1 MDGQASALRTKQ
13 LVPLTEEVGTHE
25 SRVELRELLLR
36 EDSFL
41 KMKLRH
47 QRVPLKDED
56 EPSKNIKSALTEY
69 KAVIQKE
76 QMSLSSS
83 PLKTSDLLL
92 PTVDVSLQP
101 EKNGPTKTKILVHK
115 TSAKEELKRDD
126 ASFTFA
132 ERRGD
137 SAPPQKIDVNLKVSA
152 SSGEVSCLKKPCLP
166 NVMKRV
172 EQTECVEDIPEQ
184 ETVSSPLDQD
194 QNGFHHHVAGLSPK
208 QEVLTLRNLKS
219 PIDLII
225 KTCEDAQKIYP
236 GDLISLRRLPE
247 SRDPPP
253 PVPAGIQNDG
263 DLPAAEVN
271 LLYISSTE
279 DQRAQSKHP
288 QAPPQKKPLL
298 SEETSQMKKTAPPE
312 RKLESSEE
320 ARSSTTKTPSS
331 GHRRRAGGTLDTKR
345 QSLHEGI
352 PLCLS
357 CRGSRLLSDQPSLLT
372 HIFSC
377 L

>member
-1 MDGQASALRTKQ
+1 MDGRASALRTKQ
-13 LVPLTEEVGTHE
+13 LLLLTEDVGTHE

-56 EPSKNIKSALTEY
+56 EPSENIKLALTEY
-69 KAVIQKE
+69 KAVIQRE
-76 QMSLSSS
+76 MSLSSS

-92 PTVDVSLQP
+92 PTVDGTLPP
-101 EKNGPTKTKILVHK
+101 EKTPVHK

-137 SAPPQKIDVNLKVSA
+137 SAPPQKIDVNLKVSR
-152 SSGEVSCLKKPCLP
+152 SSGEMSCLKKPCLP
-166 NVMKRV
+166 NVVKTV
-172 EQTECVEDIPEQ
+172 EQAECVEDIPEE

-194 QNGFHHHVAGLSPK
+194 QQGFHHHMAGLSPK
-208 QEVLTLRNLKS
+208 QKVLTLRNLKS
-219 PIDLII
+219 PIDLIVR
-225 KTCEDAQKIYP
+225 TCEDAQKIYP
-236 GDLISLRRLPE
+236 GDLIPLRRLPE

-253 PVPAGIQNDG
+253 PVPAGMQNDG
-263 DLPAAEVN
+263 VLLAKTYQVVKEDLPAEEVN

-288 QAPPQKKPLL
+288 QAPLQKKPLL
-298 SEETSQMKKTAPPE
+298 SEETPQMKKTAPPE
-312 RKLESSEE
+312 WKLESSEE
-320 ARSSTTKTPSS
+320 ARSSTTKTLSS
-331 GHRRRAGGTLDTKR
+331 GPRRRAGGTLDTKR

-352 PLCLS
+352 PSCLS
-357 CRGSRLLSDQPSLLT
+357 CTGS
-372 HIFSC
+372 
-377 L
+377 

>member
-1 MDGQASALRTKQ
+1 MDGRASALRTKQ
-13 LVPLTEEVGTHE
+13 LVLLTEDAGTHE
-25 SRVELRELLLR
+25 SRVELRESLLR

-56 EPSKNIKSALTEY
+56 EPSENIKSALTEY
-69 KAVIQKE
+69 KAVIQRE
-76 QMSLSSS
+76 EMSLSSS
-83 PLKTSDLLL
+83 PLKTSELLL
-92 PTVDVSLQP
+92 PTVDVTYPP
-101 EKNGPTKTKILVHK
+101 EKNGPTKTKTLVHK

-152 SSGEVSCLKKPCLP
+152 SSGEMSCLKKPCLP
-166 NVMKRV
+166 DVVKRG
-172 EQTECVEDIPEQ
+172 EQAECVEDIPEQ

-194 QNGFHHHVAGLSPK
+194 QYGFHHHMAGLSPK

-219 PIDLII
+219 PVDLIVR
-225 KTCEDAQKIYP
+225 TCEDVPTIYP
-236 GDLISLRRLPE
+236 GDLIPLRRLPE

-253 PVPAGIQNDG
+253 PVLAGMQNDG
-263 DLPAAEVN
+263 VLLAKTYQVVKEDLPAEEVN

-298 SEETSQMKKTAPPE
+298 SEETPQMKKTAPPE
-312 RKLESSEE
+312 QKLESSEE

-331 GHRRRAGGTLDTKR
+331 GHRRRAAGTLDTKR

-352 PLCLS
+352 PSCLS
-357 CRGSRLLSDQPSLLT
+357 CTGS
-372 HIFSC
+372 
-377 L
+377 

>member
-1 MDGQASALRTKQ
+1 MDGRASALRTKQ
-13 LVPLTEEVGTHE
+13 LVLLTEDVGTHE
-25 SRVELRELLLR
+25 SRVELRESLLR

-56 EPSKNIKSALTEY
+56 EPSENIKSALTEY
-69 KAVIQKE
+69 KAVIQRE
-76 QMSLSSS
+76 EMSLSSS

-92 PTVDVSLQP
+92 PTVDVTLPP
-101 EKNGPTKTKILVHK
+101 EKNGPTKTKTLVHK

-152 SSGEVSCLKKPCLP
+152 SSGEMSCLKKHCLP
-166 NVMKRV
+166 NVVKTV
-172 EQTECVEDIPEQ
+172 EQAECVEDIPEQ

-194 QNGFHHHVAGLSPK
+194 QHGFHHHMAGLSPK
-208 QEVLTLRNLKS
+208 PEVLTLRNLKS

-225 KTCEDAQKIYP
+225 RTCEDAQKIYP
-236 GDLISLRRLPE
+236 RDFTPLRRLPE

-253 PVPAGIQNDG
+253 PVPAGLQNDG
-263 DLPAAEVN
+263 VLLAQTYQVVKDLPAEKVN

-288 QAPPQKKPLL
+288 QAPLQKKPLL
-298 SEETSQMKKTAPPE
+298 SEETPQIKKTAPPE
-312 RKLESSEE
+312 WKLESSEE

-331 GHRRRAGGTLDTKR
+331 GHRRRARSTLDTKR

-352 PLCLS
+352 PSCLS
-357 CRGSRLLSDQPSLLT
+357 CTGS
-372 HIFSC
+372 
-377 L
+377 